1 MNYIIIASNVA
12 ADILAEY
19 FQGTIV
25 NLPGS
30 SDLL

>member
-1 MNYIIIASNVA
+1 MNYMIIASNVA

-19 FQGTIV
+19 FQGTMV

-30 SDLL
+30 SDRL